1 MLSEVKQRGVAG
13 VADGRL
19 RDGREA
25 AGHSMEGRGEGSG
38 VLRAVADV
46 AGVAVEDV
54 LTEV

>member
-1 MLSEVKQRGVAG
+1 MLSEVKQKGAAG

-25 AGHSMEGRGEGSG
+25 SGHSMEGRGEGSG
-38 VLRAVADV
+38 VLRAVTDV

>member
-1 MLSEVKQRGVAG
+1 MLSEVKWRGVAG
-13 VADGRL
+13 VTDGRL

-25 AGHSMEGRGEGSG
+25 SGHGMEGRGEGSG
-38 VLRAVADV
+38 VLRAVTDV

>member
-1 MLSEVKQRGVAG
+1 MLSEVKQKGAAG

-25 AGHSMEGRGEGSG
+25 SGHSMEGRGEGSG
-38 VLRAVADV
+38 VLRAVTDV
-46 AGVAVEDV
+46 AGGAVEDV